1 MTEKV
6 LKDWLQQRNFVICRL
21 LELVIF
27 VSIQGNILRCKNIL
41 YRINTKMGEKIVSKT
56 VKSEKN
62 NL

>member
-21 LELVIF
+21 LELEIF

-41 YRINTKMGEKIVSKT
+41 YRIITKMGEKIVSKT